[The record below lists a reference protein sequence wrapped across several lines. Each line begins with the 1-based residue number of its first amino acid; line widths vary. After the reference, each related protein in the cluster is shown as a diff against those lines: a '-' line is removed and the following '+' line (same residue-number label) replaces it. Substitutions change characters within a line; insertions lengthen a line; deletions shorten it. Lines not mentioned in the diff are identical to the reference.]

1 MSILS
6 GKIGKTVRVAGSV
19 LAMTFASLVTDAA
32 RAQTFPDPSNAAK
45 LYELAQKEARVVWYV
60 GSPIEPMRAI
70 ADAFEK
76 AYPPIKVDVVRIVGP
91 QQYQRFMEETAAG
104 QHTADLVNFSDRPLM
119 LSLIKE
125 AHVASWKVSTHD
137 RLPETARIDMHAYA
151 HYNTDAAIVYNI
163 NKVTPE
169 EAELLGSSWKAIL
182 DPRFARRFAVTTQK
196 CGSCYLAIN
205 MFLDPALKDEY
216 GPDFVRAIAAQKPA
230 VYADGLVVLDRVIA
244 GEIDI
249 AYATFES
256 GAVLRWKQGAP
267 IRWVLPPPTP
277 RATSVY
283 QAVSSYAPHPHA
295 ARLFQ
300 NWTLS
305 DEGLTAFQQFYGS
318 GPMLLG
324 SEDIRPFKKEEW
336 YKPISKTY
344 NVDFDRWT
352 KNYQQD
358 MDFWIKSIQGR

>member
-1 MSILS
+1 MKPISRKFGRAIQVLS
-6 GKIGKTVRVAGSV
+6 SV
-19 LAMTFASLVTDAA
+19 LALTVAPLLTNVSH
-32 RAQTFPDPSNAAK
+32 AQDLPDPSDTAK
-45 LYELAQKEARVVWYV
+45 LYELAKKEGQVVWYV

-76 AYPPIKVDVVRIVGP
+76 TYPPIKVDVVRIVGP

-119 LSLIKE
+119 LSLIAEK
-125 AHVASWKVSTHD
+125 HVANWKVPTHD
-137 RLPETARIDMHAYA
+137 RLPETARIDTHAYA

-182 DPRFARRFAVTTQK
+182 DPRFAGRFAVTTQK
-196 CGSCYLAIN
+196 CGSCYLAVN

-216 GPDFVRAIAAQKPA
+216 GPDFLRAIAAQKPA

-244 GEIDI
+244 GEVDI

-318 GPMLLG
+318 GPMLIG

-336 YKPISKTY
+336 YKGISSPY

-352 KNYQQD
+352 SNYQKD
-358 MDFWIKSIQGR
+358 MDFWIKSIQQR